1 MKKKIISWI
10 VLCILL
16 LNPFSFTFAKSK
28 VIYEKSEWLAKQFIN
43 NSLNDENWKWKNP
56 YINWDWKYF
65 YTDDDKY
72 ASYIEFKI
80 SCDNNIDCWFILVNS
95 DSNDVSVPISSTSW
109 IWPWELLTIQ
119 NNEIRKNNWL
129 KNNNKNNKL
138 YYFSPFD
145 QYSEDLETWNILSIQ
160 PEEDINNIIKDDN
173 NLTTGDKQNKI
184 QNNKTEL
191 KQKILNLKEKAKE
204 YKKSEDFK
212 QKKNEIQN
220 QIMKIPKDEF
230 VINNLNI
237 ANAGEIVWV
246 MDYLPPSYASN
257 TFVPW
262 LSYSW
267 CSWKVPCYEQFP
279 TTYNW
284 QTCLVWCV
292 PTAYAMIYGYY
303 DRKGQFPNLISGTV
317 PTVNNTTIQNLAID
331 LWKNYMWTYCNWNI
345 WVTSTSNW
353 TLSIQYAKNKWYINS
368 TATAIWSTNLNILF
382 NSIKSEINSGRP
394 LVWWDWNHAMVIYWY
409 YMTADSSIK
418 IIRVN
423 LWLGNSYVLWS
434 ASWLYYRTTAIDYNL
449 NSIYYESP
457 ARSLNS
463 IVKILISN

>member
-1 MKKKIISWI
+1 MKKKIISGI

-28 VIYEKSEWLAKQFIN
+28 VIYEKSEGLAKQFIN
-43 NSLNDENWKWKNP
+43 NSLNDENWKGKNP
-56 YINWDWKYF
+56 YINGDGKYF

-80 SCDNNIDCWFILVNS
+80 SCDNNIDCGFILVNS
-95 DSNDVSVPISSTSW
+95 DSNDVSVPISSTSG
-109 IWPWELLTIQ
+109 IGPGELLTIQ
-119 NNEIRKNNWL
+119 NNEIRKNNGL

-145 QYSEDLETWNILSIQ
+145 QYSEDLETGNILSIQ

-237 ANAGEIVWV
+237 ANAGEIVGV

-257 TFVPW
+257 TFVPG
-262 LSYSW
+262 LSYSG
-267 CSWKVPCYEQFP
+267 CSGKVPCYEQFP
-279 TTYNW
+279 TTYNG
-284 QTCLVWCV
+284 QTCLVGCV

-331 LWKNYMWTYCNWNI
+331 LGKNYMGTYCNGNI
-345 WVTSTSNW
+345 GVTSTSNG
-353 TLSIQYAKNKWYINS
+353 TLSIQYAKNKGYINS
-368 TATAIWSTNLNILF
+368 TATAIGSTNLNILF

-394 LVWWDWNHAMVIYWY
+394 LVGGDGNHAMVIYGY

-423 LWLGNSYVLWS
+423 LGLGNSYVLGS
-434 ASWLYYRTTAIDYNL
+434 ASGLYYRTTAIDYNL